1 MRSLIICRHW
11 PVFWASL
18 AVVLVTWGVV
28 PVQAGIFSV
37 RAVTRITNTTF
48 AVSTSSI
55 PVEKQATTLNFG
67 YAQSTYGIV
76 SLNETL
82 PRFMNRNY
90 TLAPFRPST
99 DLHSTGLESG
109 VWTAPTTKYSLDLY
123 CEDVSHKADNSAT
136 IAYTSNSGCNF
147 TTGLTGN
154 LTMGNI
160 PGYEGEAYALKEY
173 TSTFVG

>member
-1 MRSLIICRHW
+1 MELLIIFRHW

-37 RAVTRITNTTF
+37 RTVTRITNTTF

-55 PVEKQATTLNFG
+55 PIERQATTLNFG

-82 PRFMNRNY
+82 PPFMNRNY

-99 DLHSTGLESG
+99 ESHTTGQTNG
-109 VWTAPTTKYSLDLY
+109 IWTAPTTKYSVDLY
-123 CEDVSHKADNSAT
+123 CEDVSHKTDNSTT

-154 LTMGNI
+154 LTKGNI
-160 PGYEGEAYALKEY
+160 PGYEGDAYALKD
-173 TSTFVG
+173 FVGMFVG

>member
-1 MRSLIICRHW
+1 M
-11 PVFWASL
+11 
-18 AVVLVTWGVV
+18 TWGVV

-37 RAVTRITNTTF
+37 RTVTRVTNTSF
-48 AVSTSSI
+48 DVSTSSI
-55 PVEKQATTLNFG
+55 PIEKQATTLNFG

-99 DLHSTGLESG
+99 DLHSTGQGTS

-123 CEDVSHKADNSAT
+123 CEDVSHKADNSKR

-154 LTMGNI
+154 LTMGDI
-160 PGYEGEAYALKEY
+160 PGSEGEAYAVKDY
-173 TSTFVG
+173 TGMFVG